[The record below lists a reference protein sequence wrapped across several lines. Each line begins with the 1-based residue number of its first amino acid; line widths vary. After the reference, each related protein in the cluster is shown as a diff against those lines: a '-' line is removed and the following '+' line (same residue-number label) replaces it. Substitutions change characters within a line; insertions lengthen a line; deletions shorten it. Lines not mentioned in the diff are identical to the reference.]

1 LKFLITLLL
10 IALVVAAFAA
20 WAFYAP
26 IGPAAGTSD
35 AAATY
40 VDIAP
45 GTGTQA
51 IAAQL
56 EEAGVLRSRY
66 AFDLLRVVKRGKLIA
81 GEYRFNQPAT
91 ASVVYARMVRGDV
104 YTIPVTIPE
113 GYNIFEI
120 AQAVEAAG
128 LGSREAFLAAE
139 RSQTGLIADLAPN
152 ATSLEGYLFPDTYRF
167 GRHATPEQM
176 LAAMVK
182 RFRQAA
188 AQVGLIPNSAPGLT
202 SGLASRDSITHFV
215 TLASLVEKEVSQ
227 GPERPL
233 VAGVFV
239 NRLAQGMPLATD
251 PSVIYAA
258 LLEGSYRGAIY
269 ASDLESASPY
279 NTYRHAGL
287 PPGPIAN
294 PGVAALKAAL
304 APAHTDYLYFVADAE
319 GHSRF
324 SATLTE
330 HTEQVE
336 AYRRALHQA
345 APASVQHEP
354 VHARVPHQP
363 ARVPH
368 QLARARAPHR
378 SAHSRALRRAAR

>member
-1 LKFLITLLL
+1 
-10 IALVVAAFAA
+10 
-20 WAFYAP
+20 
-26 IGPAAGTSD
+26 
-35 AAATY
+35 
-40 VDIAP
+40 
-45 GTGTQA
+45 
-51 IAAQL
+51 
-56 EEAGVLRSRY
+56 
-66 AFDLLRVVKRGKLIA
+66 
-81 GEYRFNQPAT
+81 
-91 ASVVYARMVRGDV
+91 
-104 YTIPVTIPE
+104 
-113 GYNIFEI
+113 
-120 AQAVEAAG
+120 
-128 LGSREAFLAAE
+128 
-139 RSQTGLIADLAPN
+139 
-152 ATSLEGYLFPDTYRF
+152 
-167 GRHATPEQM
+167 
-176 LAAMVK
+176 
-182 RFRQAA
+182 
-188 AQVGLIPNSAPGLT
+188 
-202 SGLASRDSITHFV
+202 
-215 TLASLVEKEVSQ
+215 
-227 GPERPL
+227 
-233 VAGVFV
+233 
-239 NRLAQGMPLATD
+239 
-251 PSVIYAA
+251 VIYAA

>member
-1 LKFLITLLL
+1 LKFLASLLL
-10 IALVVAAFAA
+10 LALAVAALAA
-20 WAFYAP
+20 WAFYVP
-26 IGPAAGTSD
+26 VGPAAGTSD
-35 AAATY
+35 EAATY
-40 VDIAP
+40 VDIAQ
-45 GTGTQA
+45 GTGTKA

-56 EEAGVLRSRY
+56 EEAGVLHSRF
-66 AFDLLRVVKRGKLIA
+66 AFDLLRAIKGGKLIA

-91 ASVVYARMVRGDV
+91 AVEVYARMVRGDV

-128 LGSREAFLAAE
+128 LSSREAFLASE

-152 ATSLEGYLFPDTYRF
+152 ANSLEGYLFPDTYRF
-167 GRHATPEQM
+167 GRHATPPQM

-188 AQVGLIPNSAPGLT
+188 AQVGLIPPSTPGLT
-202 SGLASRDSITHFV
+202 SGLASRDSIAHFV

-227 GPERPL
+227 GSERPL

-251 PSVIYAA
+251 PSVVYAA
-258 LLEGSYRGAIY
+258 LLEGRYRGAIY
-269 ASDLESASPY
+269 ASDLESTSPY

-324 SATLTE
+324 SATLKE

-345 APASVQHEP
+345 APASVLP
-354 VHARVPHQP
+354 VHAHAQRQAVHP
-363 ARVPH
+363 RDS
-368 QLARARAPHR
+368 HR
-378 SAHSRALRRAAR
+378 SAYSRTLRRTTR